1 MCIPFDRF
9 AFFSFFFLSFY
20 FVICFYLLTVSICV
34 KTSMYSQNKQKI
46 HIYYKNK
53 ENLELS
59 HISKSVCGP
68 FPLYTEVSTENNRI
82 QLRYI

>member
-1 MCIPFDRF
+1 
-9 AFFSFFFLSFY
+9 
-20 FVICFYLLTVSICV
+20 
-34 KTSMYSQNKQKI
+34 MYSQNKQKI

>member
-59 HISKSVCGP
+59 HISKYVCGP